1 MSSLITIIRNSNHFF
16 FLFLFCF
23 ISYHFNI
30 EFLDAIRSVNPPSR
44 WKILVVDEHSQQL
57 LNSVLKQF
65 DILQENVTR
74 SSFST
79 SSDLSTLFA

>member
-1 MSSLITIIRNSNHFF
+1 M
-16 FLFLFCF
+16 
-23 ISYHFNI
+23 NI

-65 DILQENVTR
+65 DILEENVTR

-79 SSDLSTLFA
+79 SGDFST